1 MEKFSQRLLELR
13 KQNNLTQDQL
23 GKQINVSRYAI
34 LTYEKAKSYPD
45 VEGLIALADYFKVST
60 DYLLGRTDDPEIN
73 R

>member
-13 KQNNLTQDQL
+13 KQNNLTQEQL

-34 LTYEKAKSYPD
+34 LTYEKTKSYPD

-60 DYLLGRTDDPEIN
+60 DYLLGRTDNPEIN